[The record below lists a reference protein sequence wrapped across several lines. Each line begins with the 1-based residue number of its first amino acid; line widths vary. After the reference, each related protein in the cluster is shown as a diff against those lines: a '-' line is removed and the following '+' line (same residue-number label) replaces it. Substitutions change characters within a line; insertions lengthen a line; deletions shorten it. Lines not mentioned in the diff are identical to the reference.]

1 MRDWKIL
8 EILARKIFLDFL
20 KKVLDFC
27 VCGGIIETESKKHT
41 NHKQEVHTMTKYI
54 LTVGTFDKDTKK
66 AEIPLND
73 CRAILSNA
81 VAQRF
86 DGGTIYEADGIY
98 RHIDG
103 QTVREPSLRVEL
115 LGCKREDVLELAQ
128 YMKKA
133 LNQESIMFEEIEEH
147 YDFI

>member
-1 MRDWKIL
+1 
-8 EILARKIFLDFL
+8 
-20 KKVLDFC
+20 
-27 VCGGIIETESKKHT
+27 
-41 NHKQEVHTMTKYI
+41 MTKYV
-54 LTVGTFDKDTKK
+54 LTIGTFDKDTKK
-66 AEIPLND
+66 AEISLND

-98 RHIDG
+98 RHIDE

-133 LNQESIMFEEIEEH
+133 LNQESIMYEEIEEH